1 MKSKTSSFFCGAFFF
16 SLVFLFAFTVVAKER
31 DANPP
36 HPLNP
41 FLEAEHSYYSGD
53 FDKAQLLYQ
62 NYLNGKPSEVRG
74 NTALYRLGT
83 IHQKIFSCATALRY
97 YKMVLNRE
105 PALELTHDSKFR
117 QAQCLFELEQYDE
130 AEASLEEIA
139 LSHPDAKKKWEAK
152 IYLGRLDE
160 KRLDYKKAIEK
171 LKVIYSQSEDKT
183 IQGQAKELIRQIV
196 TKNLDKITLIRF
208 SKKYSSGFPLDQI
221 LLRLISIYRDERD
234 LEELRKTITRFLQ
247 LFPEKSERLA
257 LESTLKQIEGNK
269 ENKMRLGVVLPL
281 TGEMSLN
288 GQQLLQGIQLA
299 VNESNLKYQEE
310 ELETVVKDSA
320 SAPIK
325 QLFEKLATDPS
336 MIGVLGPFLSDS
348 VRDSI
353 PIAERYHLP
362 MMTSSASFSG
372 LAELSPYVFRNAV
385 TRELEGKYIAEYAV
399 NRLRLRRFVI
409 LHPSEEFGFDLA
421 EVFVKEVESLGGE
434 VVSVISYERS
444 QTDFKKQIHEMG
456 GIDDDGLRALV
467 NDQAKNNIESK
478 SLGQNGQM
486 SRPLVEM
493 GLWSGDE
500 VKNLKVSL
508 ELSYDAIFIPG
519 FYDKVG
525 LIVPQLVFYNIDTAT
540 LLGARGWNS
549 PELTKMTGKHMRK
562 GYFVDGFY
570 AQSKRPEVVKFV
582 REYKKNFGEDPTILS
597 AQAYDA
603 AKMFF
608 KTIHSGAKNRLQV
621 KKGLLQIRRF
631 QGVSGET
638 SILPT
643 GEAEK
648 KLFAMK
654 IVKKKIIEDN

>member
-83 IHQKIFSCATALRY
+83 IHQKNFSCATALRY
-97 YKMVLNRE
+97 YKMVLSRA
-105 PALELTHDSKFR
+105 PALELTHDTKFG

-234 LEELRKTITRFLQ
+234 LEALRKTITRFLQ

-362 MMTSSASFSG
+362 MMTSTASFSG

-456 GIDDDGLRALV
+456 GIDDDGLRVLV

-549 PELTKMTGKHMRK
+549 PELIKMMGKHMRK

>member
-1 MKSKTSSFFCGAFFF
+1 M
-16 SLVFLFAFTVVAKER
+16 
-31 DANPP
+31 
-36 HPLNP
+36 
-41 FLEAEHSYYSGD
+41 
-53 FDKAQLLYQ
+53 Q
-62 NYLNGKPSEVRG
+62 
-74 NTALYRLGT
+74 
-83 IHQKIFSCATALRY
+83 
-97 YKMVLNRE
+97 
-105 PALELTHDSKFR
+105 PALELTHDTKFG
-117 QAQCLFELEQYDE
+117 QAQCLFELEQHDE
-130 AEASLEEIA
+130 AEASLKEIVF
-139 LSHPDAKKKWEAK
+139 SHPDAKKKWEAK

-183 IQGQAKELIRQIV
+183 IQDQTKELIRQIV
-196 TKNLDKITLIRF
+196 IKNLDKITLIRF
-208 SKKYSSGFPLDQI
+208 SKMYSSGFPLDQI

-234 LEELRKTITRFLQ
+234 LEELQKTITRFLQ

-269 ENKMRLGVVLPL
+269 ENKLRLGVVLPL
-281 TGEMSLN
+281 TGKMSLT
-288 GQQLLQGIQLA
+288 GQQVLQGIQLA
-299 VNESNLKYQEE
+299 VNESNLKYQGE
-310 ELETVVKDSA
+310 ELETVVKNSA
-320 SAPIK
+320 SAPIE

-336 MIGVLGPFLSDS
+336 VIGVVGPVLSDS
-348 VRDSI
+348 VRDLV
-353 PIAERYHLP
+353 PIADRYHLP
-362 MMTSSASFSG
+362 MMTPTASSSG

-385 TRELEGKYIAEYAV
+385 TRELQGKYIAEYAV
-399 NRLRLRRFVI
+399 NRLGLRRFVI
-409 LHPSEEFGFDLA
+409 LHPTEEFGFELTD
-421 EVFVKEVESLGGE
+421 VFVKEVESLGGE

-478 SLGQNGQM
+478 PLGQNGQM

-500 VKNLKVSL
+500 VQNLKVSL
-508 ELSYDAIFIPG
+508 ELSYDAIFLPG

-549 PELTKMTGKHMRK
+549 PELTKMTGKHMRE
-562 GYFVDGFY
+562 GYFFDGFY

-582 REYKKNFGEDPTILS
+582 REYKNNFGEDPTLLS

-621 KKGLLQIRRF
+621 KKELLQIRRF

-638 SILPT
+638 TILPT

-654 IVKKKIIEDN
+654 IVKKKIVEDN

>member
-549 PELTKMTGKHMRK
+549 PELTKMTGKHIRK

>member
-183 IQGQAKELIRQIV
+183 IQDQTKELIRQIV

-221 LLRLISIYRDERD
+221 LLKLISIYRDERD
-234 LEELRKTITRFLQ
+234 LEALRKTITRFLQ

-281 TGEMSLN
+281 TGEMSLK
-288 GQQLLQGIQLA
+288 GQQVLQGIQLA

-336 MIGVLGPFLSDS
+336 MIGVLGPVLSDS

-362 MMTSSASFSG
+362 MMTSTASFSG

-399 NRLRLRRFVI
+399 NRLRLHRFVI

-608 KTIHSGAKNRLQV
+608 KTIHLGAKNRLQV